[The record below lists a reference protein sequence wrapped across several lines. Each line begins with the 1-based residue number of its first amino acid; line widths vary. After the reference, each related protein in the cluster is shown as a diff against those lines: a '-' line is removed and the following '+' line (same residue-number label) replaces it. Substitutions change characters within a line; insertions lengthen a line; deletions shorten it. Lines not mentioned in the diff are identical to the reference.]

1 MVTPAV
7 ANLIA
12 TGKTSQIYS
21 AMESGHSAGMQT
33 LEQDIA
39 RLWVSGRITEQTAV
53 SSARNV
59 SVLRERVALLR
70 RKNGGQGMGQEAR
83 RT

>member
-12 TGKTSQIYS
+12 SGKSSQIYS
-21 AMESGHSAGMQT
+21 AMESGQSTGMQT

-39 RLWVSGRITEQTAV
+39 RLWVSGRITEQIAV
-53 SSARNV
+53 SVARNV
-59 SVLRERVALLR
+59 PTLRERVALLR
-70 RKNGGQGMGQEAR
+70 RRNGGQTSAQEAR
-83 RT
+83 T